1 MICDTI
7 AMTEVFFC
15 VDCGLIFDLVGGMI
29 YEVCYFRLAP
39 CICFISPCITYS
51 KGLFSPMQSQ
61 ILMVNIIISL
71 LHMDGLSL
79 NLTPC
84 ASSSSS
90 SESSNISRGQQLEDA
105 THDGR
110 NKNVVMFIG
119 QLLDILRKYLPSSN
133 SEKEN
138 NGEVNMS
145 AGIKE
150 AIEWRIMNAKR
161 FIEDWEWRLSILQ
174 CLLPFSERQWR
185 WREAL
190 TILRAAPS
198 KLLNL

>member
-1 MICDTI
+1 M
-7 AMTEVFFC
+7 
-15 VDCGLIFDLVGGMI
+15 
-29 YEVCYFRLAP
+29 
-39 CICFISPCITYS
+39 
-51 KGLFSPMQSQ
+51 FSMRSQ

-84 ASSSSS
+84 ASSSTS
-90 SESSNISRGQQLEDA
+90 SESSNISKEQQSEDA
-105 THDGR
+105 TQDGQ
-110 NKNVVMFIG
+110 NKTVVMFIG
-119 QLLDILRKYLPSSN
+119 KLLNILRQYLPSSN

-138 NGEVNMS
+138 NWEINVS

-161 FIEDWEWRLSILQ
+161 LIEDWEWRLSILQ

>member
-1 MICDTI
+1 
-7 AMTEVFFC
+7 
-15 VDCGLIFDLVGGMI
+15 
-29 YEVCYFRLAP
+29 
-39 CICFISPCITYS
+39 
-51 KGLFSPMQSQ
+51 MQSQ

-84 ASSSSS
+84 ASSSTS
-90 SESSNISRGQQLEDA
+90 SESSNISKEQQFEDA
-105 THDGR
+105 AQDGQ
-110 NKNVVMFIG
+110 NKTIVMLIG
-119 QLLDILRKYLPSSN
+119 PLLNILRQYLPSSN
-133 SEKEN
+133 SEKDN
-138 NGEVNMS
+138 NWKVNVS

-161 FIEDWEWRLSILQ
+161 SIEDWEWRLSILQ